1 MFRPSKALNKDF
13 FGKLIQK
20 LILEIFFFV
29 CFDIHTLEAFKLKE
43 SGFTV
48 VLKKNEDIFYILSDS
63 FKSKKQK

>member
-29 CFDIHTLEAFKLKE
+29 CFDIHMLEAFK
-43 SGFTV
+43 
-48 VLKKNEDIFYILSDS
+48 
-63 FKSKKQK
+63 